1 MWKMDEKETKRVMTA
16 GLLGLAVGDAIGV
29 PVEFLDR
36 RTVQMPSKVPV
47 MSGIPWRRRYIA
59 CSIQTANVIQFLQQ

>member
-47 MSGIPWRRRYIA
+47 MSGIPWRRRYTA
-59 CSIQTANVIQFLQQ
+59 CSIQTAIVTQFLQQ